1 MSGNLVVSLDFE
13 LMWGVR
19 DHRSLSDYGDAVLG
33 GRQAIPLIL
42 ERFERAG
49 IRATWATVGLLF
61 AKSRDQMLEYAP
73 DDRPRYENPA
83 LSPYSDIEKGLIGD
97 DEASDPYHFGAS
109 LIDRIASTPGQEIAS
124 HTYSHY
130 YCMEPGASVSSFRAD
145 LSSAK
150 LIAENFGQEIRS
162 LVFPRNQARPEFI
175 EQAKTL
181 NFSVYRG
188 DAQGSLY
195 RSRSGVNTTRTL
207 RLARFI
213 DGAVPIGPPQ
223 VGTAETE
230 LGSVNI
236 PASRFLRPWRRRT
249 AIYNRLHVKRVL
261 GEMLHAAKI
270 GGCYHLWW
278 HPHNFGREPAQ
289 NLRQLDEVIAQF
301 IACRDSYGMTSRS
314 MNDFSVLTPD

>member
-109 LIDRIASTPGQEIAS
+109 LIDRIANTPGQEIAS

-130 YCMEPGASVSSFRAD
+130 YCMEPGASISSFKAD
-145 LSSAK
+145 LLSAK
-150 LIAENFGQEIRS
+150 LIAENFGQEVRS
-162 LVFPRNQARPEFI
+162 IVFPRNQVRPEFI

-181 NFSVYRG
+181 NFSAYRG

-195 RSRSGVNTTRTL
+195 RSRSGENTTKAL

-223 VGTAETE
+223 VDSAKTE
-230 LGSVNI
+230 LGGVNI
-236 PASRFLRPWRRRT
+236 PASRFLRPWRRSM
-249 AIYNRLHVKRVL
+249 AIYSRLHVKRVL
-261 GEMLHAAKI
+261 GEMVHAAKT

-278 HPHNFGREPAQ
+278 HPHNFGRDPAE

-301 IACRDSYGMTSRS
+301 VACRDSYGMTSRN
-314 MNDFSVLTPD
+314 MNDFSVSTPD